1 MVKISVIIPVY
12 KAEAFIEKCAQSFKN
27 QSLTDYELIF
37 VNDCSPDNSLDIL
50 KRIAA
55 NDNRIRVLNLQHN
68 VGPMCARLQGY
79 RIASG
84 EYITFCDSDDV
95 MPYNSLEILY
105 NKAHDT
111 KADIVAG
118 SISFVYINQKKETVW
133 KSNLKYGND
142 KISVFKALL
151 KNEFRHNLVGKLIKR
166 DLLLGYNYSNVK
178 GLKYFED
185 FLLLYQLVD
194 NSSKC
199 VCIQDVVYNYI
210 QTGGSS
216 TMLDMGEQRIDNIV
230 YAHKQV
236 YDLLSKYNELR
247 PLLISNYQLRFF
259 GIIAQHK
266 NARKKIMMKLKDH
279 DLLFIMT
286 FPSIVRYNDFRTILK
301 IFCKIVIGII

>member
-37 VNDCSPDNSLDIL
+37 VNDCSPDNSLHIL

-55 NDNRIRVLNLQHN
+55 NDNRIRVLNLQNN

-118 SISFVYINQKKETVW
+118 SISFVYMNQKKETVW

-185 FLLLYQLVD
+185 FLLLYQLVN

-266 NARKKIMMKLKDH
+266 NARKKIMMKLKDY

-301 IFCKIVIGII
+301 ICCKIVIGII